1 MKILELETIISK
13 IKNSLMWV
21 KLRSDQVKGR
31 ISEVE
36 DDQHENKYRGRK
48 QTKECQRYVGYNEG
62 SNTYMTEV
70 PEENERHGRQI

>member
-48 QTKECQRYVGYNEG
+48 
-62 SNTYMTEV
+62 
-70 PEENERHGRQI
+70 

>member
-1 MKILELETIISK
+1 
-13 IKNSLMWV
+13 MWV

-36 DDQHENKYRGRK
+36 DDQHENKHRGRK

-70 PEENERHGRQI
+70 PEETQVTNMTPEQIMTINLPK